1 MAEIVNLRLARKAR
15 TRSKAASR
23 AAENRVRFGRTLAD
37 KSLERS
43 REEKRERELES
54 HRREPGRNP
63 DGSR

>member
-23 AAENRVRFGRTLAD
+23 ATENRVRFGRTLAD

-43 REEKRERELES
+43 RKEKRERDLEA
-54 HRREPGRNP
+54 HRRDPGRNP

>member
-15 TRSKAASR
+15 TRSKAVSR

-43 REEKRERELES
+43 REEKRAREFEL
-54 HRREPGRNP
+54 HRRDPRRKP

>member
-23 AAENRVRFGRTLAD
+23 AAQNRVRFGRSGAE
-37 KSLERS
+37 KSLTRA
-43 REEKRERELES
+43 REEKRARELES

>member
-23 AAENRVRFGRTLAD
+23 AAENRARFGRTMAD

-43 REEKRERELES
+43 RTEKRERDLES

>member
-15 TRSKAASR
+15 TRSKGASR
-23 AAENRVRFGRTLAD
+23 AAQNRVRFGRSGAE
-37 KSLERS
+37 KSLTRA
-43 REEKRERELES
+43 REEKRVRELEL

>member
-15 TRSKAASR
+15 ARAKDASR
-23 AAENRVRFGRTLAD
+23 AAENRVRFGRTAAN

-43 REEKRERELES
+43 REEKREREFES
-54 HRREPGRNP
+54 HRRDPGCKP

>member
-15 TRSKAASR
+15 TRAKAESR

-54 HRREPGRNP
+54 HRRDPGRKP
-63 DGSR
+63 DGTR